1 MKPKHGGG
9 IQMSQ
14 DALDSNGWDKMTNC
28 YTNGSKDIT
37 QYEGVRYSDGIYE
50 VRKGHRN
57 HQTRPTR

>member
-1 MKPKHGGG
+1 
-9 IQMSQ
+9 MSQ